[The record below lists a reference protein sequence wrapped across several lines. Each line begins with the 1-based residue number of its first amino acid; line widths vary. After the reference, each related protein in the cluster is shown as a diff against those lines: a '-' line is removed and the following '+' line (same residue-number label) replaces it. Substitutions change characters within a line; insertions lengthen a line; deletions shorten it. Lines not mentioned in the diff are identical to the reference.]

1 MSTDPKI
8 CYSMKVVRAMPPVVT
23 KTLTFEEETDL
34 VSSLYSAV
42 AFFKQLEEE
51 SINNKDYWKKRI
63 QEAQNVADK
72 FYAELKASL

>member
-1 MSTDPKI
+1 M
-8 CYSMKVVRAMPPVVT
+8 VT

-34 VSSLYSAV
+34 VSSLYTAV
-42 AFFKQLEEE
+42 AYLKQLEEE
-51 SINNKDYWKKRI
+51 SINNKDYWRKRT

>member
-1 MSTDPKI
+1 M
-8 CYSMKVVRAMPPVVT
+8 VT

-42 AFFKQLEEE
+42 AYFKHLEEE
-51 SINNKDYWKKRI
+51 SINNKDYWQKRI

>member
-1 MSTDPKI
+1 M
-8 CYSMKVVRAMPPVVT
+8 VT

-34 VSSLYSAV
+34 VSSQNSAV

>member
-1 MSTDPKI
+1 MSTDRKI
-8 CYSMKVVRAMPPVVT
+8 CYYIEVVRGIAHMVT

-34 VSSLYSAV
+34 VSSLYTAV
-42 AFFKQLEEE
+42 AYLKQMEED
-51 SINNKDYWKKRI
+51 SITNKDYWRKRQ

>member
-1 MSTDPKI
+1 M
-8 CYSMKVVRAMPPVVT
+8 VT

-34 VSSLYSAV
+34 VSSLCSAV

>member
-1 MSTDPKI
+1 M
-8 CYSMKVVRAMPPVVT
+8 VT

-42 AFFKQLEEE
+42 AYLKQMEEE
-51 SINNKDYWKKRI
+51 SITNKDYWR
-63 QEAQNVADK
+63 QRQQQAQNVADK